1 MTEELIIV
9 IAAILAVAAAGAA
22 AAWFARLTPE
32 KIRKAIANAIPG
44 NTYPERVAI
53 DLAVIAHRAVEQRAA
68 AWGTLTNQQ
77 RIDLFKGYLTA
88 LIEYQRTGTLS
99 DLAAEAY
106 GEFSVWVQ
114 KHAPD
119 IANLLLSALAI
130 VPLIDE
136 APETGSEAP
145 R

>member
-9 IAAILAVAAAGAA
+9 FGAILAVGAVGAGM
-22 AAWFARLTPE
+22 AWFARLTPE
-32 KIRKAIANAIPG
+32 KIRSAIAGALPG
-44 NTYPERVAI
+44 STYPERVAI

-77 RIDLFKGYLTA
+77 RIDLFKRYLTA
-88 LIEYQRTGTLS
+88 LAEYQRTGALS

-119 IANLLLSALAI
+119 IADLLLGALAI
-130 VPLIDE
+130 APLGTDD
-136 APETGSEAP
+136 AGETAQ
-145 R
+145 